1 MFKRLQLKMTLY
13 YSLILIAI
21 LTATNLS
28 IYFVMVNYNNYQM
41 SSEISRMLDSI
52 QGSEWLYE
60 NDEALKKDSRVIE
73 VPTTF
78 VASAHDDSK
87 SDDNEDDD

>member
-21 LTATNLS
+21 LTATNVS
-28 IYFVMVNYNNYQM
+28 IYYVMVNYNNYQM

-52 QGSEWLYE
+52 KGSEWLYMATE
-60 NDEALKKDSRVIE
+60 ESRITNQIIGLPKTLISSSNDA
-73 VPTTF
+73 
-78 VASAHDDSK
+78 SK
-87 SDDNEDDD
+87 SDDDLR